1 MSTGILSWKIA
12 ETPWAVV
19 DFETTGL
26 RPGNDRVVE
35 VAVVRVDPGQPPRL
49 VLDSLVNPQR
59 EMAATDIHGISA
71 DDVADA
77 PTFRELAGDVAEAI
91 SGCLVSAYNAY
102 FDVPFLHAELRQ
114 TGVRHQLPH
123 VCLMWL
129 RPGLS
134 LGTKCRLADAC
145 ADHGVTLQNAHAAAA
160 DALAAAELARKYQVE
175 LTRRGVHT
183 FGDLSQLCSYK
194 FIDSL
199 VAYPLS
205 PANCPTT
212 RSTRIKSR
220 YTATDA
226 APSAARV
233 GVSPVAEYWSALCS
247 ALSDLTVTEDE
258 IRRLAQI
265 REQRGVS
272 KNQMRALHAK
282 AYGDVIAQ
290 LVGDKELDDAEAT
303 KISRLGDCLRTI
315 GYAPG
320 D

>member
-12 ETPWAVV
+12 ETPWAVI

-26 RPGNDRVVE
+26 RAGNDRVVE
-35 VAVVRVDPGQPPRL
+35 VAIVRMDPGQPPRL

-59 EMAATDIHGISA
+59 DMAATEIHGISA
-71 DDVADA
+71 ADVADA
-77 PTFRELAGDVAEAI
+77 PTFRELAGDVASAI

-102 FDVPFLHAELRQ
+102 FDVPFLHAELRDA
-114 TGVRHQLPH
+114 GVRHQLPH

-134 LGTKCRLADAC
+134 MGTKCRLADAC
-145 ADHGVTLQNAHAAAA
+145 TAHGVTLENAHAAAA

-175 LTRRGVHT
+175 LTRRGLQT
-183 FGDLSQLCSYK
+183 FDDLSQLCTYK
-194 FIDSL
+194 FIESL
-199 VAYPLS
+199 ASYPL
-205 PANCPTT
+205 PAASCPIT
-212 RSTRIKSR
+212 RSSRIKSR
-220 YTATDA
+220 YSKT
-226 APSAARV
+226 AAR
-233 GVSPVAEYWSALCS
+233 SHDAPVAVTPIAEYWSALCS
-247 ALSDLTVTEDE
+247 ALSDLVVTEDE
-258 IRRLAQI
+258 IGALTQI
-265 REQRGVS
+265 RERRGIS

-290 LVGDKELDDAEAT
+290 LVIDKELDDLEAE
-303 KISRLGDCLRTI
+303 KISRLGDCLRRV